1 MNKANNSAAAFLANM
16 NREAIQEQETPSPAL
31 PSSQPKPVVRATVR
45 SKPGTK
51 SREQLK
57 HIGGYCDTE
66 TVEMFAILRARL
78 NMDNSEVIAEAIHE
92 LYKKHKVKKVFAD

>member
-1 MNKANNSAAAFLANM
+1 MSKATNSAAAFLENM
-16 NREAIQEQETPSPAL
+16 NRDIIQEEKAPSPEPAKA
-31 PSSQPKPVVRATVR
+31 QPKPVVKAAVK

-57 HIGGYCDTE
+57 HIGGYCDAE

-92 LYKKHKVKKVFAD
+92 LYKKHQAKKAFAG